1 MIPFLLRSL
10 SNNANCN
17 CCNKSPFKRRPLTTT
32 AATRTAIAE
41 ISSHGNSGPRNFG
54 GEGEPCK
61 WAPGRT
67 TMDART
73 GRTPKRGQSVS
84 QSVSQSPRADNWC
97 EIGPLLARS
106 WPHAWQVMHLREREA
121 KPLGTSIYDVSTEG
135 EGHKMHQIG

>member
-32 AATRTAIAE
+32 ATRTAIAE

-84 QSVSQSPRADNWC
+84 RPERI
-97 EIGPLLARS
+97 IGAKSAPFSLALGR
-106 WPHAWQVMHLREREA
+106 MHGKSCIFEREA

-135 EGHKMHQIG
+135 EGHKMHQIS